1 MSVALKIEIDNY
13 FFLFISKYRMSVHI
27 TRTPN
32 SSKAFVAVFTDK
44 NNKTKTVRFGTDSN
58 YVLNHNKTKKD
69 RDNYIK
75 RHSVRENFNSPM
87 TAGALSK
94 HILWGESRSLTKN
107 INAFKKKFKL
117 N

>member
-1 MSVALKIEIDNY
+1 
-13 FFLFISKYRMSVHI
+13 MSVHI

-44 NNKTKTVRFGTDSN
+44 DDKTKTIRFGTESN

-69 RDNYIK
+69 RENYIK

-94 HILWGESRSLTKN
+94 HILWGKSRSLAKN
-107 INAFKKKFKL
+107 IDAFKKKFKL

>member
-1 MSVALKIEIDNY
+1 MAIALKIEICNY

-58 YVLNHNKTKKD
+58 YVLNHQKTKKD
-69 RDNYIK
+69 RENYIK

-87 TAGALSK
+87 TPGSLSK
-94 HILWGESRSLTKN
+94 HILWGNYRSLTKN
-107 INAFKKKFKL
+107 IDAFKKKFKFD
-117 N
+117 